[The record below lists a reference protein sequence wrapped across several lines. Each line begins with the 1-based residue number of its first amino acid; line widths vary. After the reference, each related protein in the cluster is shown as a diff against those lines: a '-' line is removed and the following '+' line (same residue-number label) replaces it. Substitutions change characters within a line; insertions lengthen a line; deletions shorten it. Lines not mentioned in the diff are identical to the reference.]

1 MERPMKQQAIPQTDS
16 IRELADF
23 WDSHD
28 VTDFDE
34 ELEEVKEIVFERRDD
49 SVLEL
54 HLTPEE
60 AAAVKRL
67 AEKRGVASTKLI
79 EEWVRQKVQA
89 L

>member
-1 MERPMKQQAIPQTDS
+1 MKQPAIPQTDS

-28 VTDFDE
+28 VTDFGD
-34 ELEEVKEIVFERRDD
+34 ELEEVKEVVFERRDER
-49 SVLEL
+49 VLAL

-67 AEKRGVASTKLI
+67 AEKRGVASTALI
-79 EEWVRQKVQA
+79 EEWVRRKVQD